1 MTCTLILGMS
11 ARHDEKGLV
20 DIRTTALENIAL
32 QPCSACFASRGS
44 MIVWIFSISSASILG
59 GDWAGFIETSKE
71 LVELILNLEST
82 VDMDE
87 EEYPLKSLR
96 KPFLSLVARGAGSC
110 ELNRGGNRMYNP
122 DNPPRSKV
130 RAPCHF

>member
-1 MTCTLILGMS
+1 MHVNLSMS

-32 QPCSACFASRGS
+32 AAMQRVLRKSRFDDCLD
-44 MIVWIFSISSASILG
+44 ILDFFRLDLG

-71 LVELILNLEST
+71 LVELILNPETT

-87 EEYPLKSLR
+87 KEYPLKSLR
-96 KPFLSLVARGAGSC
+96 KPFLSLVARAQ
-110 ELNRGGNRMYNP
+110 EAAN
-122 DNPPRSKV
+122 
-130 RAPCHF
+130 